1 MKLKFLTI
9 IFSIVTLVVAGQ
21 KTQKV
26 GVVAFYNL
34 ENLFDTI
41 DGPNDDAEFLPNGSY
56 GWTALKYQNKL
67 DNMSKVISQLGDSPD
82 EKIKFNGPTFLGVC
96 EIENRT
102 VLEDLVNTPLLKDQ
116 KYEIVHF
123 DSPDKRGVDV
133 AFLYKGDY
141 FRLLSAKPYLLLD
154 PEQPDRR
161 TRDQLLVSGIFDG
174 DTLHFIVN
182 HWPSRK
188 AVSEKR
194 VQAAQLCR
202 SIVDSILNVNV
213 NAKIFVMGDFNDSP
227 VDPSLNWLIHKS
239 EKRKPLT
246 PDVIKLHNEGFSWHK
261 KGIGTLAH
269 NDIWQVFDMIIV
281 SPGVMTDTVGFRFHS
296 ASIFDRPWLHQKE
309 GKFKGYPLRTHAGGT
324 YLNGYSDHLP
334 VYMYIVKDVVK
345 E

>member
-1 MKLKFLTI
+1 MKIKNLAI
-9 IFSIVTLVVAGQ
+9 IFLAFLPVVVFSQ
-21 KTQKV
+21 TQKAAC
-26 GVVAFYNL
+26 VAFYNV

-41 DGPNDDAEFLPNGSY
+41 DGPNDDAEFLPNGSFAW
-56 GWTALKYQNKL
+56 GSIKYKNKL
-67 DNMSKVISQLGDSPD
+67 ENLSKVISQIGDSPD
-82 EKIKFNGPTFLGVC
+82 GKIVFNGPTFLGVS

-102 VLEDLVNTPLLKDQ
+102 VLEDLVNMPLLKDQ

-133 AFLYKGDY
+133 GFLYKGDR
-141 FRLLSAKPYLLLD
+141 FTLLSAKPHLLLD

-182 HWPSRK
+182 HWPSRF

-194 VQAAQLCR
+194 VQAAKLCR

-227 VDPSLNWLIHKS
+227 VDPSLNWLVHKS
-239 EKRKPLT
+239 EKKKQK
-246 PDVIKLHNEGFSWHK
+246 DESVIKLHNEGLVWHK

-269 NDIWQVFDMIIV
+269 GDLWQVFDMIIV
-281 SPGVMTDTVGFRFHS
+281 SPGVMNDTVGFKYF
-296 ASIFDRPWLHQKE
+296 ASYIFDRSWLHQQE
-309 GKFKGYPLRTHAGGT
+309 DGKYKGYPLRTHAGGN

-334 VYMYIVKDVVK
+334 VYMYITKTVN